1 MYLRRD
7 DCTRTVR
14 APAKL
19 NIYLDVLGRRADGF
33 HELETLIVPVR
44 WWDSLAL
51 ASSPPASDGRP
62 GRISL
67 TVRSCLSARDPPPHE
82 LPPGGDR
89 NLVIRALKLLRERSG
104 CAAGARVELIK
115 RIPMA
120 AGLGGGSSDAAA
132 ALSLANRMWGLGWS
146 RDRLLELATEV
157 GSDVPFFL
165 GGCAAICRGRGER
178 VEPLTGIAP
187 LHFVIVKPPAGLDT
201 ADVYEAHDRLV
212 ETTKPGRSRL
222 DELVSALRSCRYGE
236 LGRLMINRLEAA
248 AATLAPWIER
258 VRRVFEQL
266 GCLGHQLS
274 GSGSSYFGVC
284 RHARQARRL
293 AAVLRARQLGLIY
306 ATRSCH

>member
-7 DCTRTVR
+7 ECTRTVR

-44 WWDSLAL
+44 WWDSLGL
-51 ASSPPASDGRP
+51 ATTPPASGGGP
-62 GRISL
+62 GQISL
-67 TVRSCLSARDPPPHE
+67 TVRSCLSARDPPPYV
-82 LPPGGDR
+82 LPPDGDG

-132 ALSLANRMWGLGWS
+132 ALSLANRTWGLGWR
-146 RDRLLELATEV
+146 RDRLLELGAEV

-165 GGCAAICRGRGER
+165 GSGAAICRGRGER

-187 LHFVIVKPPAGLDT
+187 LHFVIIKPPVGLDT
-201 ADVYEAHDRLV
+201 ANVYRAHDALA
-212 ETTKPGRSRL
+212 ESTKPHRSRL

-236 LGRLMINRLEAA
+236 LGRLMMNRLEAA
-248 AATLAPWIER
+248 AATLVPWIER

-284 RHARQARRL
+284 RHAQQARRL
-293 AAVLRARQLGLIY
+293 VAVLRARQLGLVC
-306 ATRSCH
+306 ATCSCQ